1 MCLKHMFQTRALI
14 EGLMNQKDTVTK
26 ILDAAESLFAENGFT
41 ETSTR
46 AITQLAGVN
55 VAAVNYHFGSKKDL
69 IQAVFARFLDP
80 FCSYLNKNLNDFEAS
95 LEGQQA
101 DLVSVLSVLE
111 FTLTRSLRGENNPS
125 DQISNFLRLLG
136 LAYTQ
141 SQGHMRRF
149 LREHYFST
157 YIRFIK
163 AIQSTRPE
171 YSPEDLFW
179 RIHFAVGSMIFTF
192 SNLETLRS
200 MAATD
205 PENAASVEKIIKML
219 IDYISGG
226 INHN

>member
-1 MCLKHMFQTRALI
+1 MS
-14 EGLMNQKDTVTK
+14 NKDTVSK
-26 ILDAAESLFAENGFT
+26 ILDAAEALFAEKGFT

-46 AITQLAGVN
+46 AITKLAGVN

-80 FCSYLNKNLNDFEAS
+80 FCSYLDKNLNDFEAS
-95 LEGQQA
+95 LGGKQA
-101 DLVSVLSVLE
+101 DLESILSVLE
-111 FTLTRSLRGENNPS
+111 YTLTKSLQGENNPS
-125 DQISNFLRLLG
+125 DQISIFLRLLG

-149 LREHYFST
+149 LREHYYST
-157 YIRFIK
+157 YLRFIQ
-163 AIQSTRPE
+163 AIQSTRPD

-192 SNLETLRS
+192 SNLEILRA
-200 MAATD
+200 MGTRENEKPATN
-205 PENAASVEKIIKML
+205 EYIIKML

-226 INHN
+226 INHI

>member
-1 MCLKHMFQTRALI
+1 M
-14 EGLMNQKDTVTK
+14 GQKDTVTK
-26 ILDAAESLFAENGFT
+26 ILDAAEMLFAEKGFT

-46 AITQLAGVN
+46 AITKLAGVN

-80 FCSYLNKNLNDFEAS
+80 FCSYLDKNLNDFEDS
-95 LEGQQA
+95 LGGNQA
-101 DLVSVLSVLE
+101 DLESILSVLE
-111 FTLTRSLRGENNPS
+111 FTLTRSLQGENNPS
-125 DQISNFLRLLG
+125 DQISIFLRLLG

-149 LREHYFST
+149 LRQQYYST
-157 YIRFIK
+157 YLRFIQ
-163 AIQSTRPE
+163 AIQATRPD

-192 SNLETLRS
+192 SNLETLRA
-200 MAATD
+200 MAASESET
-205 PENAASVEKIIKML
+205 PAPIETIIKML

-226 INHN
+226 VNHN